1 MRVPEV
7 MVDRAVG
14 RQFFIGK
21 VTAKTPGVAPE
32 SISDATLLAD
42 MKMNSLK
49 AMVII
54 SSLKEIAPVNY
65 DRAIGRSRVM
75 RSFGDMLHNACVLCE
90 LDG

>member
-1 MRVPEV
+1 MPEV
-7 MVDRAVG
+7 IINRSIV
-14 RQFFIGK
+14 RQFLIDK
-21 VTAKTPGVAPE
+21 VCYKTPGVAQG
-32 SISDATLLAD
+32 SISDVTLLAD
-42 MKMNSLK
+42 LKLNSLK

-65 DRAIGRSRVM
+65 ERAIGRSRVL